1 MARSQQTVNTTVR
14 GMLTVYDTS
23 NNAVTGLVEAN
34 FTILSSKDGVDN
46 SATLDVAIAEVGN
59 GRYTYTF
66 TPDVI
71 GYWHLLFRHATYNPR
86 GWQDEFDV
94 LNST

>member
-14 GMLTVYDTS
+14 GMLTVYNSS
-23 NNAVTGLVEAN
+23 NTAVTGLTGAS
-34 FTILSSKDGVDN
+34 FTTYISKDGVDQGTVV
-46 SATLDVAIAEVGN
+46 SVAEVGN

-66 TPDVI
+66 VPTET
-71 GYWHLLFRHATYNPR
+71 GYWHLLFRNATYNPR

-94 LNST
+94 SS